1 MQIFKIRS
9 QKIMFTRQGKLMVM
23 VKDKS
28 VYSKRMLLVI
38 YSTFFEYFLFT
49 TFVIYSKSITAE
61 LLHNSD
67 NHFRHLIAL
76 MIFLT
81 ASIARPIGGILFS
94 AFGDSIHRSRIF
106 FFTAIIM
113 SLSSLIIAAIPALG
127 IPTYWVVLILLGAR
141 VLQGIA
147 VGAEIPE
154 GIVFCYE
161 NARPES
167 RVMVT
172 NFTTLALGFGLL
184 FAVLSSMISEAY
196 FSGAGWR
203 ASLIIISIIGLIL
216 TPLLHGSFEHT
227 KRKAHE
233 LNFDALKEIFATHK
247 LSVLRLV
254 CFSTFLSSATAV
266 FLYVMPDYLRDYF
279 NYSEHDTHI
288 SLIFVASSFLSGSI
302 CAVFIHNKLG
312 KSFYLL
318 SGLFLKGLLVFVFH
332 SYMHHSLLETTILNS
347 ICIFIF
353 GFFIA
358 KLPALIASSFPSRIR
373 YTGIA
378 LVYNISFGVMYA
390 ITQIL
395 INWLIVETK
404 SLYMP
409 SMYIIFFSYISLAS
423 LWFMSKESF
432 FNYNK

>member
-1 MQIFKIRS
+1 
-9 QKIMFTRQGKLMVM
+9 MVL
-23 VKDKS
+23 KGQS
-28 VYSKRMLLVI
+28 IYGRRMLLVI

-49 TFVIYSKSITAE
+49 TFVIYSKDITLQLFHGSDSGFRYSMG
-61 LLHNSD
+61 LL
-67 NHFRHLIAL
+67 
-76 MIFLT
+76 IFLT
-81 ASIARPIGGILFS
+81 ASIARPIGGVLFS
-94 AFGDSIHRSRIF
+94 TIGDSVHRSRIF

-113 SLSSLIIAAIPALG
+113 SLSSLVIVIIPDLG
-127 IPTYWVVLILLGAR
+127 IPLFWLILILLIAR
-141 VLQGIA
+141 LLQGIA

-154 GIVFCYE
+154 GMLFCYE
-161 NARPES
+161 NAPPES

-172 NFTTLALGFGLL
+172 NFTTLALGGGLL
-184 FAVLSSMISEAY
+184 MAVLFRMLNEAY
-196 FSGAGWR
+196 FPALGWR
-203 ASLIIISIIGLIL
+203 VSLAIVSVLGLIL
-216 TPLLHGSFEHT
+216 TAFLHGSFAHN
-227 KRKAHE
+227 KRKPHE
-233 LNFDALKEIFATHK
+233 LNFNALREVFSTHK
-247 LSVLRLV
+247 LCVLRLI

-279 NYSEHDTHI
+279 NFSERDTHI
-288 SLIFVASSFLSGSI
+288 SLIFVALSFLLGSV
-302 CAVFIHNKLG
+302 CAVFIHKKLG
-312 KSFYLL
+312 KSFYLV
-318 SGLFLKGLLVFVFH
+318 SGLFLKGLLLFVFH
-332 SYMHHSLLETTILNS
+332 SYMHHSLVETTILNS

-358 KLPALIASSFPSRIR
+358 KLPALIASSFPARMR

-390 ITQIL
+390 VTQLL

-432 FNYNK
+432 FNYTK